1 MKNKEKKVIILD
13 KLSSPFVAQAII
25 ILKEG
30 AEAEEESIIKE
41 AEKIVEG
48 YFPRIRKNPS
58 PKKHRFL
65 SEGIFLLSG
74 IILTVILMRLF

>member
-25 ILKEG
+25 ILKDG
-30 AEAEEESIIKE
+30 TDVAEDSIIRE

-48 YFPRIRKNPS
+48 YFPQKKKTPS
-58 PKKHRFL
+58 SKKRTL
-65 SEGIFLLSG
+65 LKEGIILLSG
-74 IILTVILMRLF
+74 VLLTILFTRLF